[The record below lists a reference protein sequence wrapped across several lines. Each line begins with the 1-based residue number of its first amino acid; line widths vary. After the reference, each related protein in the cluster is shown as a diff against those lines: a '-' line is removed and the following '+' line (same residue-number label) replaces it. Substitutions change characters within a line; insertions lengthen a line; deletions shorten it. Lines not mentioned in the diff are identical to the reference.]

1 MAKEVALM
9 GKAAQAAAQEE
20 ETSIY
25 RDFGFG
31 AVMAATGALIT
42 YGVMR
47 YRDQQK
53 TDDFHRIWSE
63 PIQKWRLQVDR
74 KVSKLIPS

>member
-1 MAKEVALM
+1 MVKNIVMMHKGAE
-9 GKAAQAAAQEE
+9 AAAQEE

-25 RDFGFG
+25 RDVGFG

-47 YRDQQK
+47 FRDQQK

-74 KVSKLIPS
+74 KVS

>member
-1 MAKEVALM
+1 M
-9 GKAAQAAAQEE
+9 GKSAKTTAQEE
-20 ETSIY
+20 ETNIY
-25 RDFGFG
+25 RDVGFG

-53 TDDFHRIWSE
+53 TDEFQRFWSAS
-63 PIQKWRLQVDR
+63 IQFEG
-74 KVSKLIPS
+74 KVS